1 MFVYNCSD
9 SINNL
14 IMMKLITAGSLALLS
29 ILFLSTALSAQNST
43 EDEYRFLHFPAAESL
58 TGGGDAFERSDDG
71 RMSLAAGIREA
82 SVMSDPVAI
91 PFENPDPFIA
101 ISAVWRAQS
110 PGHHLIGLQLRTS
123 PDGTTWGGWN
133 DADIDHHVEPA
144 GEDLFHSQLLFFSRD
159 SRFVQYRVTMS
170 RSVFNAAPQLDD
182 VTLHF
187 INPGATNEDD
197 LAVIE
202 SKSAENRQPLRFT
215 PSVETDESI
224 PNYLEVRDVIP
235 LPDYMDR
242 ETWGQPL
249 GLSNLASRT
258 PTAVTH
264 LAVHH
269 SAGQTVS
276 NDFAAVVRSYWSFHV
291 NTRGWIDIGYNWLV
305 DPNGVIYQGRA
316 FNTDGFRDVIGAH
329 VSQQNSFLMGICVIG
344 DYTSGVPSD
353 AARISLHEMLAWKA
367 SERNIDP
374 LGRSV
379 KSGFGMQDNI
389 AGHRDYM
396 STECPGN
403 SFHPQLPSV
412 RIAVDAIL
420 KGEVIADKYYIPQGE
435 NEKGFASLAA
445 AVTWLNNNNLAGPT
459 EFRITADLDESG
471 ADIVFDRNEL
481 SNFRSLT
488 IRPDDGVSPVVRV
501 RQLHFF
507 ATKFITIDGGSSRTL
522 TLLLDD
528 EEVQQAIYIEGSS
541 RDITIRNTNI
551 TFENRGATASAI
563 HLRRVDSGSGFGA
576 PAAVRI
582 LNNRIGDSDRRFYD
596 GVLTLGSSDRR
607 VQLEARNNEVFA
619 TRRGF
624 TDWFTSGSTYSVNR
638 VHSGAEA
645 GIWIS
650 ESADGIYSGNVLH
663 ADRGVHLFGSAGPR
677 IDNNVITG
685 DIMGIDVSG
694 AGPDRVIRSNA
705 IQLTGTSAFVGQY
718 TGINLAGASGST
730 RIEGNTIFARNAHP
744 TSGGNLRG
752 IALGNNNAGEV
763 WIANN
768 MISFQLGNDGS
779 AGSRGLFGISHSGVL
794 GVTAQYHI
802 VHNSILIGQNNGTGV
817 QAAVGTTVTNNP
829 AVYTFQN
836 NLLLNLKTGGNAYAL
851 YWNAGESGS
860 GSLSSDFNNLYAPG
874 GSVAYR
880 GGNTYTD
887 LGGWQA
893 ASVQDASSVSKNV
906 NFVAEDDLRLDGE
919 SVEDTDLFGTAV
931 PMITED
937 IDGNL
942 RNPNTPQMGA
952 HEAIAAGPADFIL
965 VEGFEEFDAWPAGWE
980 RTNARLFSDELAHDG
995 EGGNTEGN
1003 YLGTDVLN
1011 STTRVVTPVVK
1022 DPGTLTFWVSTYSND
1037 TGLDLLVQVS
1047 ADGISWNTVASYSA
1061 VPGGSGDFSF
1071 QWTQKMVNIQLPG
1084 YYRVRWITDG
1094 PVAEGFFID
1103 DISVTQGTVVNIEPV
1118 VAELPGGVELD
1129 QNYPNPFNPET
1140 VIRFRLNETV
1150 PVRLEV
1156 FTITGQ
1162 RVQTLVSDVRE
1173 AGMHS
1178 VRFDGAS
1185 LASGVYIYRLT
1196 AGGDV
1201 LTRKLTLIK

>member
-1 MFVYNCSD
+1 M
-9 SINNL
+9 
-14 IMMKLITAGSLALLS
+14 IMMKIISAGVLALFSVL
-29 ILFLSTALSAQNST
+29 LLLTTLSAQNST
-43 EDEYRFLHFPAAESL
+43 EDEYRSLRFPAAELL
-58 TGGGDAFERSDDG
+58 TGGGDAFDRSDDG
-71 RMSLAAGIREA
+71 RLSLVAGFREG

-91 PFENPDPFIA
+91 PIDNPDPFIA

-110 PGHHLIGLQLRTS
+110 PDHHLVSLQLRTS
-123 PDGTTWGGWN
+123 PDGTNWGGWI

-144 GEDLFHSQLLFFSRD
+144 GEDQFHSQLLFFSRD

-170 RSVFNAAPQLDD
+170 RSMFNVAPQLDD

-187 INPGATNEDD
+187 INPGATSESDM
-197 LAVIE
+197 AVIE
-202 SKSAENRQPLRFT
+202 SRSAENRQPLRFT

-224 PNYLEVRDVIP
+224 PNYLEIRDVIP
-235 LPDYMDR
+235 LPGYVDR

-249 GLSNLASRT
+249 GLTNRAVPDGYNPT
-258 PTAVTH
+258 PTLVTH
-264 LAVHH
+264 MVVHH
-269 SAGQTVS
+269 SASDNDS
-276 NDFAAVVRSYWSFHV
+276 NDFAAVVRAYYSFHV
-291 NTRGWIDIGYNWLV
+291 NSNGWADIGYNWLV
-305 DPNGVIYQGRA
+305 DPNGVIYQGRVSTQSG
-316 FNTDGFRDVIGAH
+316 NPDVIGAH
-329 VSQQNSFLMGICVIG
+329 ASGNNSNTMGICVIG
-344 DYTSGVPSD
+344 NYNNTVPSD
-353 AARISLHEMLAWKA
+353 NARISLHEMLAWKA
-367 SERNIDP
+367 SDRAIDP
-374 LGRSV
+374 LTSSV
-379 KSGFGMQDNI
+379 KSGSGSPLPHI
-389 AGHRDYM
+389 GGHRDYG
-396 STECPGN
+396 STDCPGN
-403 SFHPQLPSV
+403 SFYPQLPSV
-412 RIAVDAIL
+412 RIAVDAML
-420 KGEVIADKYYIPQGE
+420 KGEVIADKYYIPQGDHD
-435 NEKGFASLAA
+435 KGFASLAD
-445 AVTWLNNNNLAGPT
+445 AVAWLNSNNLAGPT
-459 EFRITADLDESG
+459 EFRITADLDENG
-471 ADIVFDRNEL
+471 ADIVFDRNDL
-481 SNFRSLT
+481 SSFRNLT

-507 ATKFITIDGGSSRTL
+507 ATKFITIDGGSSRAL

-541 RDITIRNTNI
+541 RDITIRNTHI
-551 TFENRGATASAI
+551 TWENRSATASAI
-563 HLRRVDSGSGFGA
+563 QLRRVDSGSGFGA
-576 PAAVRI
+576 PAAIRI
-582 LNNRIGDSDRRFYD
+582 QNNRIGDDDRRFYD
-596 GVLTLGSSDRR
+596 GVLTLGSTDRR
-607 VQLEARNNEVFA
+607 IHLEARNNEVFA

-624 TDWFTSGSTYSVNR
+624 TDWFTTGSTYSVNR
-638 VHSGAEA
+638 VQSGAEA

-663 ADRGVHLFGSAGPR
+663 ADRGVHLFGSARPR

-694 AGPDRVIRSNA
+694 AGPDRVIRNNK
-705 IQLTGTSAFVGQY
+705 ILLTGASAFVGQY
-718 TGINLAGASGST
+718 TGINLAGASEST
-730 RIEGNTIFARNAHP
+730 RIEGNTIIVRNAHP
-744 TSGGNLRG
+744 SSAGNLRG

-768 MISFQLGNDGS
+768 MISIQLGNDGN

-794 GVTAQYHI
+794 GVTARYHI
-802 VHNSILIGQNNGTGV
+802 VHNSILIGENSGTGV
-817 QAAVGTTVTNNP
+817 QAGIGTTVTNNP
-829 AVYTFQN
+829 AVYTFLN
-836 NLLLNLKTGGNAYAL
+836 NLLLNRKTGGNAYAL

-874 GSVAYR
+874 GAVAFR
-880 GGNTYTD
+880 SGTTYPG
-887 LGGWQA
+887 LVEWQA
-893 ASVQDASSVSKNV
+893 ANGQDASSVSRNV
-906 NFVAEDDLRLDGE
+906 TFVADDDLRLDGE
-919 SVEDTDLFGTAV
+919 SVEDADLFGTAV

-1003 YLGTDVLN
+1003 YLGTDMLD
-1011 STTRVVTPVVK
+1011 STTGIVTPAIK

-1037 TGLDLLVQVS
+1037 TALDLLVQVS
-1047 ADGISWNTVASYSA
+1047 GDGISWNTVASYSA

-1071 QWTQKMVNIQLPG
+1071 QWSQKTVNIQLPG
-1084 YYRVRWITDG
+1084 YHRVRWITDG

-1118 VAELPGGVELD
+1118 VAELPGRVEMD

-1162 RVQTLVSDVRE
+1162 RVQTLVSSVRE
-1173 AGMHS
+1173 AGVHS